1 MANETGTGNTAKLDP
16 DSIQRLLETDSGAR
30 HPDGPTGHFLLAVAL
45 CWSLFQL
52 WHASPLPFM
61 LDLGVFNSTQAR
73 ALHLGFAMLLAYLAW
88 PAHRGHTGDTRIP
101 WLDWLLALTAGFAAT
116 YGFWFYAG
124 LSERP
129 GMPLTRDIAVAAVG
143 MLLLLEAARRTLGLP
158 LVIVALVFL
167 AYVFLGDAAILP
179 EMLRWKGASIDRAM
193 SHQWLTTE
201 GVYGIALGVSTS
213 FVFLFVLFGS
223 LLEQAGAGGWFI
235 RVAFSLL
242 GAMRGGPAK
251 AAVLASG
258 MTGVISGS
266 SIANVV
272 TTGTFTIPLMRRV
285 GFTRDKAGAIEVA
298 SSVNGQLM
306 PPVMGAAAF
315 LMVEY
320 VGISYVE
327 VIRHAILP
335 AIIAYAALLYMVH
348 LEALKGDMRG
358 LPRLHPSRPLHA
370 VLAFGLT
377 IAGLVIL
384 SAAVYWGVGWIRTL
398 TGDAA
403 VWIVTGVLA
412 VIHVGLIRH
421 AARFAPLQDDDPSAP
436 LTEIP
441 DPGPTIQSGLHFL
454 LPVILLIWCLMVER
468 LSPGLSAFWAT
479 VALILIL
486 LTQRP
491 LFAWF
496 RGDVPLIP
504 EIRRGGIE
512 LVHGLI
518 GGARNMTGIAVAT
531 ATAGIIV
538 GTVTLTGIGQV
549 MTEFVELISGGNL
562 LAMLILTAFI
572 CLVLG
577 MGLPTTANYI
587 VVSSLMAPVVVTL
600 AGEQGLIVPLIAV
613 HLFVFYFGI
622 MADVT
627 PPVGLAS
634 FAAAAVS
641 GGDPIRTGVHAFVYS
656 LRTVVLPFLFLFNT
670 ELLLIGIESIPH
682 LIMTT
687 VIAIIGMLV
696 FAAGTQGWFLRRCR
710 LWETAALLLVAFS
723 LFRPGFWVD
732 RLVPPFEDISAGRLQ
747 EWVEGLPAN
756 EDLRLVVERE
766 DFDGDRKS
774 IVTVVEPGPKADFT
788 TRMRAAGLVFLEREG
803 DTWTAEPAFNGPL
816 DNPRYQPEMTI
827 ERIRAP
833 VDQPAREWIYIP
845 ALLLLGGIMVVQWR
859 RPGDFEEGTT
869 TENTA

>member
-1 MANETGTGNTAKLDP
+1 MTQTGGTDNTAGRDP

-30 HPDGPTGHFLLAVAL
+30 HPAGPTGHLLLVVAL

-52 WHASPLPFM
+52 WHASPLPYM
-61 LDLGVFNSTQAR
+61 LDFGVFNSTQAR
-73 ALHLGFAMLLAYLAW
+73 ALHLGFALLLAWLAW
-88 PAHRGHTGDTRIP
+88 PARRGHTGDTRIP
-101 WLDWLLALTAGFAAT
+101 WFDWVLALTAAFAAT
-116 YGFWFYAG
+116 YVFWFYAG

-129 GMPLTRDIAVAAVG
+129 GAPLMRDIIVAGIG
-143 MLLLLEAARRTLGLP
+143 MILLLEAARRTLGLP

-167 AYVFLGDAAILP
+167 AYVFFGDAAILP
-179 EMLRWKGASIDRAM
+179 EMLRWKGASISRAM

-272 TTGTFTIPLMRRV
+272 TTGTFTIPLMGGV

-348 LEALKGDMRG
+348 LEALKGNMQG
-358 LPRLHPSRPLHA
+358 LPRRHPWNPLHA
-370 VLAFGLT
+370 VIAFGLT
-377 IAGLVIL
+377 IAGLIIL
-384 SAAVYWGVGWIRTL
+384 SAGVYWGMGWIRGL
-398 TGDAA
+398 AGDAA
-403 VWIVTGVLA
+403 VWIVTAVLA
-412 VIHVGLIRH
+412 VIHIGLIRH
-421 AARFAPLQDDDPSAP
+421 AARFAPATEDDPEAP
-436 LTEIP
+436 RTELP

-454 LPVILLIWCLMVER
+454 LPVILLIWCLTVER

-496 RGDVPLIP
+496 RGDVPIAP
-504 EIRRGGIE
+504 EIHRGGIE

-641 GGDPIRTGVHAFVYS
+641 GGDPIRTGVQAFVYS

-670 ELLLIGIESIPH
+670 ELLLIGVDSVPH
-682 LIMTT
+682 LILTTT
-687 VIAIIGMLV
+687 VAIIGMLV

-710 LWETAALLLVAFS
+710 LWETVALLLVAFS

-732 RLVPPFEDISAGRLQ
+732 RIVPPFEDISAARLQ
-747 EWVEGLPAN
+747 GWVEELPAN
-756 EDLRLVVERE
+756 ADLRLVVERE
-766 DFDGDRKS
+766 DFHGDTKS
-774 IVTVVEPGPKADFT
+774 IVTVVDAGPKADFN
-788 TRMRAAGLVFLEREG
+788 TRMREAGFVFLERDG
-803 DTWTAEPAFNGPL
+803 DDWTAEPAFNGPL
-816 DNPRYQPEMTI
+816 DDPRYKPAMTI
-827 ERIRAP
+827 EQIRAP
-833 VDQPAREWIYIP
+833 VEQPAREWIYIP
-845 ALLLLGGIMVVQWR
+845 TLLLLAGIMAVQLR
-859 RPGDFEEGTT
+859 RPDDFEKRTT
-869 TENTA
+869 NEHE